1 MYSRRDF
8 LWAGVG
14 LSAAALLMPG
24 ASFAANNKGLIAG
37 AGRAEVDLS
46 GMYPLGEFTGEHD
59 PLNTRVLL
67 LDNGSQRQAIAVID
81 LTSITA
87 EVIAHMKEI
96 LAQVTGVTANNAII
110 NASHTFSTP
119 HIFLHDNHG
128 QNNATQAQQLLDAFD
143 TALRKAAQQA
153 VATLQPAT
161 LGAGSGTCRAGVNR
175 NVETPWGWWLGADDA
190 GYTDPHVGVLRIDG
204 HNGKPLAILLN
215 YAVQPAVMDA
225 SQSTQGGR
233 LVSADLAGAAANYIE
248 NACGN
253 GTVAFYLVGSAGDQ
267 VPYLQASR
275 HVVNS
280 DGSVGRTDIHEE
292 GFTLVDLLGQR
303 LGAEAMRVANRITPN
318 KPGIFALQRY
328 QVALPAQKFSPRNAP
343 KGPVKTF
350 TYQPSGTTEAPVTLV
365 QWGDTALVCV
375 QPELSASIGAHIRN
389 TSVFANT
396 FVITMSDGAAKYL
409 PDAENYDRFTY
420 EARSS
425 PFARGAAEMLAEN
438 IIKQLK
444 QLKTHSA

>member
-1 MYSRRDF
+1 MGRSGAQRGCTINAR
-8 LWAGVG
+8 
-14 LSAAALLMPG
+14 

-153 VATLQPAT
+153 VAKLQPAT

-175 NVETPWGWWLGADDA
+175 NVETPG
-190 GYTDPHVGVLRIDG
+190 VGG
-204 HNGKPLAILLN
+204 
-215 YAVQPAVMDA
+215 
-225 SQSTQGGR
+225 
-233 LVSADLAGAAANYIE
+233 
-248 NACGN
+248 
-253 GTVAFYLVGSAGDQ
+253 
-267 VPYLQASR
+267 
-275 HVVNS
+275 
-280 DGSVGRTDIHEE
+280 
-292 GFTLVDLLGQR
+292 
-303 LGAEAMRVANRITPN
+303 
-318 KPGIFALQRY
+318 
-328 QVALPAQKFSPRNAP
+328 
-343 KGPVKTF
+343 
-350 TYQPSGTTEAPVTLV
+350 
-365 QWGDTALVCV
+365 
-375 QPELSASIGAHIRN
+375 
-389 TSVFANT
+389 
-396 FVITMSDGAAKYL
+396 
-409 PDAENYDRFTY
+409 
-420 EARSS
+420 
-425 PFARGAAEMLAEN
+425 
-438 IIKQLK
+438 
-444 QLKTHSA
+444 